1 MIDTIQE
8 LLETNDSLKP
18 THISDMVDLDST
30 AQQNNAEDQEELD
43 ETNPLDTSDLP
54 VEEGDNKKGEK
65 PDGCPYKPI
74 VVPSRDEMFKAARSL
89 SFSQRIVFDQVIT
102 YCKSVIMAERCGDP
116 SSMEDPPHLIV
127 HGKVK

>member
-1 MIDTIQE
+1 M
-8 LLETNDSLKP
+8 
-18 THISDMVDLDST
+18 
-30 AQQNNAEDQEELD
+30 
-43 ETNPLDTSDLP
+43 P